1 MFCNKFGKEFG
12 SNELFL
18 SMWNLKETRTEKC
31 VAQFVRW
38 EVCHRTLLWKRISL
52 WYYCLVFRKKGWR
65 AFGFTFNHNHYN
77 FLKCD
82 CCISCFTFHWSLCKI
97 VTESDSWPWS
107 ETFNRTVKAANHTKS
122 THWLNPPLCGR
133 PILLITRTITDRIG
147 LHSVLLPLLI
157 ISRTSCSEWTSFL
170 LSLNPNSHNLLFRV
184 L

>member
-1 MFCNKFGKEFG
+1 MGVSAWMKCLIWCLKIICSSVLAWITLLVWVRTHKKSINPSIHFKPAQDCQLNRLEMFCNKFGKEFG

-38 EVCHRTLLWKRISL
+38 EVCHWSLLWKRISL

-77 FLKCD
+77 FFKCD

-97 VTESDSWPWS
+97 V
-107 ETFNRTVKAANHTKS
+107 
-122 THWLNPPLCGR
+122 
-133 PILLITRTITDRIG
+133 IG
-147 LHSVLLPLLI
+147 QLAI
-157 ISRTSCSEWTSFL
+157 IG
-170 LSLNPNSHNLLFRV
+170 NL
-184 L
+184 